1 MQLNTHDANLHK
13 MLDKW
18 GKSSESEELAR
29 LQPYTKG
36 GFLKKAKIH
45 EGTRNFLDDSG
56 KVSLMHAW
64 EFKEE
69 MDDCEVLIHFQTA
82 ELFLISHI
90 EEQRRSNRSGPFQ
103 ARIQPLSKTEALTNK
118 LFRDT
123 FPEFSLEVDGQHV
136 IPVDADFNR
145 TLDRASQL
153 AFMKENL
160 NMVTAY
166 DLKNKTPRATGQRRL
181 TQALESEE
189 LARKVHEEVLEAV
202 KNEKGVLEKGVLWAI
217 AIPKE
222 IINKPDENFCFASG
236 AFERFSNSN
245 DTKELQK
252 CSKSEMKK
260 HAPVFQILN
269 NALIQCPGARTV
281 CCDQKRDVA
290 YAKIAADILR
300 KYESELSVKKET

>member
-29 LQPYTKG
+29 LQSYTKG

-45 EGTRNFLDDSG
+45 DGTRNFLDDSG

-90 EEQRRSNRSGPFQ
+90 EEQLRSNRSGTFQ

-118 LFRDT
+118 VFRDT

-145 TLDRASQL
+145 TLDRTSQL
-153 AFMKENL
+153 AFMKENV

-166 DLKNKTPRATGQRRL
+166 DKMNGTPRATGQRRL
-181 TQALESEE
+181 SQALKSEK
-189 LARKVHEEVLEAV
+189 LAKDVHEEVLAAV
-202 KNEKGVLEKGVLWAI
+202 RNEERGVLWAI
-217 AIPKE
+217 AIPKK

-236 AFERFSNSN
+236 AFEGFSNSN
-245 DTKELQK
+245 DPKEFIPTLQK

-269 NALIQCPGARTV
+269 NALIQCPDARTV
-281 CCDQKRDVA
+281 CCDKKRDVA
-290 YAKIAADILR
+290 YAIIAADIL
-300 KYESELSVKKET
+300 KKFESELSVKKET